1 MTTVF
6 GVRKR
11 AEEFAVTVDGS
22 PDVTALHPEMR
33 ALVGVAAGLRALPSV
48 EPAADFAVDLRARLM
63 AEAAAVLNPENAHL
77 TLPPR
82 KVGARERRLVAVA
95 ASVALI
101 GGTAGMAAASEH
113 ALPGEALYPI
123 KRGIE
128 QAQAG
133 LSMGAASKG
142 HDLLGQANDRLTE
155 VQGLLA
161 EDSVTSGPRVPDT
174 LDEFTRQ
181 ANEGA
186 SLLFASYRDSHDP
199 AAVAAVRQ
207 FAADGMTTLNGIADA
222 APPEAGPQLSR
233 AATSLRDID
242 RQASQLCGACAA
254 GIPALRV
261 PPMLLTS
268 AEVDKALRDAHANP
282 NLLDNSH
289 PVVVN
294 RGAVPTGRRT
304 SGKGGKT
311 GGQSG
316 ATGVGPSGPA
326 PTTSPQPGGSTVP
339 GTDGPVDTVKKA
351 VKKPVNTVTGGLGD
365 TLGGVETL
373 LPDPNDP
380 LLP

>member
-33 ALVGVAAGLRALPSV
+33 ALVGIAAGLRELPPV
-48 EPAADFAVDLRARLM
+48 EPDADFAVDLRARLM
-63 AEAAAVLNPENAHL
+63 AEAADVLNAENAHL
-77 TLPPR
+77 ALPPR
-82 KVGARERRLVAVA
+82 KVGTRERRLVAVA

-174 LDEFTRQ
+174 LAEFTRQ
-181 ANEGA
+181 AKEGT

-199 AAVAAVRQ
+199 AAVASVRQ
-207 FAADGMTTLNGIADA
+207 FAANGMTALNEIADA

-233 AATSLRDID
+233 AATTLRAID
-242 RQASQLCGACAA
+242 RQASQLCSSCAA
-254 GIPALRV
+254 GMPTLRV

-268 AEVDKALRDAHANP
+268 AEVDRALRDAHANP

-294 RGAVPTGRRT
+294 GGTVPTGKRT
-304 SGKGGKT
+304 SGKDAKT
-311 GGQSG
+311 GSQSG
-316 ATGVGPSGPA
+316 STGPSSPA
-326 PTTSPQPGGSTVP
+326 PSTSPQPGGSTVP
-339 GTDGPVDTVKKA
+339 GTGGPVDKVKKA

-365 TLGGVETL
+365 SLGGVETL